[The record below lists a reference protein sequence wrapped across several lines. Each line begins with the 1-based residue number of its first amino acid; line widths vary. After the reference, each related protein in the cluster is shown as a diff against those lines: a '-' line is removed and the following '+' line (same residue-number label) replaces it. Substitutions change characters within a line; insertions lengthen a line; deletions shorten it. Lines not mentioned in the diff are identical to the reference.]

1 MPFIFALQ
9 KFQLFLKHF
18 YFFIFSVLFL
28 MNMAHAQ
35 QADSLPVQQVDS
47 AINIIQADSAGI
59 LKTDSIITRDTVTVK
74 KVNALDSLLTNNKYL
89 NSKGKPESMAVQ
101 TKKRNYQV
109 PLFYLLAGLVFLF
122 GVFKSVYSRYF
133 ATLFR
138 VFFNSSLRQS
148 QLTDQLL
155 QAKLPS
161 LFFNFIFLASS
172 AVYVYILFQRYQYF
186 GEEFSWYLLGVCVTV
201 ITAIYLFKYIV
212 LKFVGWLTGHST
224 EADTYIFVVFL
235 INKIIGIC
243 LLPVIIVLSFS
254 IYPVTYV
261 FELVSFII
269 IGVLFLL
276 RYIRS
281 YSLLQSKLKVSRFH
295 FLLFIFSFE
304 ILPILLIYKATA
316 VFIIKNL

>member
-1 MPFIFALQ
+1 MPFIFAVQ
-9 KFQLFLKHF
+9 KFQLFLKHY

-28 MNMAHAQ
+28 VNMTHAQ
-35 QADSLPVQQVDS
+35 QADSIPVKRTDS
-47 AINIIQADSAGI
+47 IRNISVADSARLLNSDSVMPERTTA
-59 LKTDSIITRDTVTVK
+59 LKAFT
-74 KVNALDSLLTNNKYL
+74 LDSLLAGNKYL
-89 NSKGKPESMAVQ
+89 NSKGTPETMAVQ
-101 TKKRNYQV
+101 PRKRNNQA
-109 PLFYLLAGLVFLF
+109 PLFYLMAGVIFMF
-122 GVFKSVYSRYF
+122 GIFKSVYSRYF
-133 ATLFR
+133 STLFR

-161 LFFNFIFLASS
+161 LFFNVIFLVSS
-172 AVYVYILFQRYQYF
+172 GVYVYILFQRYEYF
-186 GEEFSWYLLGVCVTV
+186 NREFNWYMLGICVTV
-201 ITAIYLFKYIV
+201 ITGIYLFKYLI
-212 LKFVGWLTGHST
+212 LKFIGWLTGHT
-224 EADTYIFVVFL
+224 VEADTYIFVVFL

-254 IYPVTYV
+254 VYPVTYI
-261 FELVSFII
+261 FELASFIM
-269 IGVLFLL
+269 IGVLLLL

-304 ILPILLIYKATA
+304 ILPLFLIYKATA